1 MRTRY
6 VTSFAVIAALTAA
19 CGSTVQTTQSTVGV
33 APTGVGSTSGATSG
47 DSALSVPS
55 TAAGGTASG
64 SVGGTTA
71 TGSGTTAT
79 GGTTPTGTGSTS
91 GSPVGAGSTA
101 HNGAAAVE
109 APGITATTMY
119 FGDFYS
125 QQTAAID
132 RGIGA
137 SGAAPS
143 YDSRDVEN
151 SFIKYA
157 NEHGGF
163 AGRKLE
169 AIYYNLNLAN
179 SRPAEDAAAC
189 AQ

>member
-47 DSALSVPS
+47 DSSLSVPS

-101 HNGAAAVE
+101 HSGAAAVE
-109 APGITATTMY
+109 APGITASTIY
-119 FGDFYS
+119 LGFEYS
-125 QQTAAID
+125 SSTAAAD
-132 RGIGA
+132 RAVGA
-137 SGAAPS
+137 AGAAPS
-143 YDSRDVEN
+143 YDFRDVIN
-151 SFIKYA
+151 AAVDYA
-157 NEHGGF
+157 NKHGGF
-163 AGRKLE
+163 AGRMLKGV
-169 AIYYNLNLAN
+169 YYDVNVAN
-179 SRPAEDAAAC
+179 PKE
-189 AQ
+189 